1 MTIAGVVLAAG
12 LSERMDSGLKQLLAF
27 GDRTMVGHVV
37 AVVEGTS
44 LDPIVVVTGHRA
56 KEVEF
61 AIALQRARFARN
73 PDYATG
79 NLSSLRVGLAAVGD
93 VDAAMILLADQPE
106 LDPDDIETLVT
117 AWEEWRPFAV
127 VATYEGLVGHPWVL
141 SAAAIASAEHLKG
154 RKALWNWL
162 TDTHADE
169 VLEVDLARS
178 RPGDVNTVGDY
189 HAALRALDLGG

>member
-12 LSERMDSGLKQLLAF
+12 LSERMESGLKQLLAF

-37 AVVEGTS
+37 AIAEGTS

-56 KEVEF
+56 REVEF
-61 AIALQRARFARN
+61 AITPQRARFARN

-79 NLSSLRVGLAAVGD
+79 NLSSLRTGLDAVGD

-106 LDPDDIETLVT
+106 LKPDDIETLVS
-117 AWEEWRPFAV
+117 AWEEWHPFAV
-127 VATYEGLVGHPWVL
+127 VATYEGVVDHPWVL
-141 SAAAIASAEHLKG
+141 SAAALTSARDLTG

-162 TDTHADE
+162 TDTHAHE
-169 VLEVDLARS
+169 VLEVDLARP
-178 RPGDVNTVGDY
+178 RPHDVNTLDDY
-189 HAALRALDLGG
+189 HAARRALDPGG